1 MHKVSNTPRLVCILM
16 VLAITLA
23 CNMPLISNTG
33 NSATSTAT
41 LEAADTSTSTPPSP
55 SPTSS
60 PTVPTITETATITST
75 VTVIPLTPTNTTAP
89 VACNKASFV
98 SDVNYP
104 DGTDIFAGATFTK
117 TWRLQNTGTCDWT
130 SGYKLIFNSGDRMGA
145 PDETVLTS
153 GTIPSG
159 AVADVSVTLT
169 APTALGSYK
178 GYFKLKSPD
187 NVVFGINASGN
198 DAFWV
203 EINTVEVKLFKP
215 IMPLQAPPT
224 HTPTPIIKNLVP
236 LLRPTLHF
244 TMP

>member
-1 MHKVSNTPRLVCILM
+1 MRKLSNTPRLVYVLM
-16 VLAITLA
+16 VLAILLA

-33 NSATSTAT
+33 NSTTTTAT
-41 LEAADTSTSTPPSP
+41 LKTEDTSTPLPP

-60 PTVPTITETATITST
+60 PTVPTITETPTFTST
-75 VTVIPLTPTNTTAP
+75 VTAVPLTPTNTTAP
-89 VACNKASFV
+89 LACNKASFV

-104 DGTDIFAGATFTK
+104 DGTDILAGATITK

-130 SGYKLIFNSGDRMGA
+130 SGYRLIFYSGDRMGA

-153 GTIPSG
+153 GNIPSG
-159 AVADVSVTLT
+159 AVADVSVTLI

-203 EINTVEVKLFKP
+203 EINTVEVKILKP
-215 IMPLQAPPT
+215 VMPLQAPPT

-244 TMP
+244 SFP

>member
-1 MHKVSNTPRLVCILM
+1 MRKVSKTPRLVCILM

-41 LEAADTSTSTPPSP
+41 LEAADTSTSTPPPS

-60 PTVPTITETATITST
+60 PTIPTVTETPTFTST
-75 VTVIPLTPTNTTAP
+75 VTAAPLTPTNTTAP

-104 DGTDIFAGATFTK
+104 DGTDIIAGATITK

-130 SGYKLIFNSGDRMGA
+130 SGYKLIFYSGDRMGA

-153 GTIPSG
+153 GIIPSG

-203 EINTVEVKLFKP
+203 EINSVQIKIFKP
-215 IMPLQAPPT
+215 IMPLLPQPT
-224 HTPTPIIKNLVP
+224 NTPTWAIKYIP
-236 LLRPTLHF
+236 LPKPTLHLQF
-244 TMP
+244 P